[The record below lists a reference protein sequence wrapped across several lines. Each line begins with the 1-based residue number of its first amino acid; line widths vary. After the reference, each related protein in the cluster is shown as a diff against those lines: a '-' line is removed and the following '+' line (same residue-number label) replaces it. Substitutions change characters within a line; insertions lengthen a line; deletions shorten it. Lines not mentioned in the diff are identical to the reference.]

1 MDTQPTHRPPAN
13 HHADHPGFA
22 GASGLA
28 AALGFLVGRDGDSA
42 LASDLARLRAE
53 DRVVDIGCGP
63 GVAARHAAA
72 IGAEVIGVDP
82 AAVMLQVARR
92 RKSPVSWRRGSAE
105 SIPVDDEWASVAWS
119 LATVHHW
126 ADIDRGLG
134 EVRRILQPAG
144 RFVVLERRV
153 DEGATGHASHGWTDA
168 QAESFAVDCRRNGFI
183 DVAQSEHRTERGE
196 ILAVV
201 ARKPD

>member
-1 MDTQPTHRPPAN
+1 MQTRPN

-22 GASGLA
+22 GATGLA
-28 AALGFLVGRDGDSA
+28 AALGFLVGRDGDSE
-42 LASDLARLRAE
+42 LAANLAGLCAD

-72 IGAEVIGVDP
+72 AGAEVVGVDP

-105 SIPVDDEWASVAWS
+105 SIPVEDAWASVVWS

-126 ADIDRGLG
+126 ADIQRGLG
-134 EVRRILQPAG
+134 EVRRILQPGG
-144 RFVVLERRV
+144 RFVVLERLIE
-153 DEGATGHASHGWTDA
+153 DGATGHASHGWTEA
-168 QAESFAVDCRRNGFI
+168 QADSFALECRSGSFVD
-183 DVAQSEHRTERGE
+183 VSQSTHRTTRGE

-201 ARKPD
+201 ARKPE